1 MVSSINTIGH
11 TMDMKTVAEFV
22 ENEDIVNKLTSMGID
37 YGQGY
42 YFSRPQSVEEEYR
55 EDCQENRAS

>member
-11 TMDMKTVAEFV
+11 TMHMKTVAEFV
-22 ENEDIVNKLTSMGID
+22 ENEDIMNKLTTMGID

-42 YFSRPQSVEEEYR
+42 YFSRPQSVEEQFLVLSQR
-55 EDCQENRAS
+55 NQVR